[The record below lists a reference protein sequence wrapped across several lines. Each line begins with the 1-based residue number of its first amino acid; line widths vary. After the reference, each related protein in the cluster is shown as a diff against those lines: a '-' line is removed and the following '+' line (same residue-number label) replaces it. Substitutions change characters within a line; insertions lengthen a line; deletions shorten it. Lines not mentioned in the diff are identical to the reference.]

1 MIAIACLGFSRV
13 TDIEININTEDIKNG
28 YMKTDC
34 FECNGTGI
42 WDFYPSD
49 YTPTKDELIC
59 VDCKGTGA
67 VFINC

>member
-1 MIAIACLGFSRV
+1 
-13 TDIEININTEDIKNG
+13 
-28 YMKTDC
+28 MKTDC

-59 VDCKGTGA
+59 VDCKGAGA